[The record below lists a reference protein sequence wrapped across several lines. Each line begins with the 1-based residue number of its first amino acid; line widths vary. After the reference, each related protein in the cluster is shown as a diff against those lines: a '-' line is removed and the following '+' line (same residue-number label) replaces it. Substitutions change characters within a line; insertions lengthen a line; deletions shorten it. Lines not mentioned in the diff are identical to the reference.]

1 MDQKKVSEGLKKHHN
16 TVSAKNNVMTS
27 ILTLKDINVN
37 EINIDYDLIDLLN
50 DLQFVVDYLKKGTL

>member
-16 TVSAKNNVMTS
+16 KVSDKNNVMTS

-50 DLQFVVDYLKKGTL
+50 DLQFIVDYLKKGTL